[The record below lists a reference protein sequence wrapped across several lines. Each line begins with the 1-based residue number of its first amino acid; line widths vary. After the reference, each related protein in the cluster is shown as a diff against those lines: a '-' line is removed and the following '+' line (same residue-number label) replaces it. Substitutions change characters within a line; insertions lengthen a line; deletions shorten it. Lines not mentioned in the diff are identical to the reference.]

1 MTLSPK
7 QAEAI
12 AASRILIVEDEGIIA
27 NHIASC
33 VARSGYEI
41 AGIAE
46 SSEEALART
55 ADCAPDLVL
64 MDIRIKGAMDGVDTA
79 INLRE
84 RYDIPVLFLTAHTDR
99 QTIDRAKTTG
109 AWGFLT
115 KPIHHANLATSI
127 EMAISKHRADR
138 EERNHRAWMVTV
150 LSTMADAM
158 AVIDSERR
166 IQFLNRPAEEL
177 TGWTDREARNLDIA
191 LVLPLSRAASGL
203 RANQLIFPP
212 DNPQP
217 PSEMPRGLLAGR
229 RSGQRFPIE
238 GEFAPCV
245 AGDRVVG
252 AVITFRDATAR
263 QSQENETRHEHKMQ
277 AVGRLAAGI
286 AHDFNNLLC
295 VILGYTEEMLRTPPL
310 NVPALR
316 ALTEIKKAGD
326 DAAAI
331 TQQLLKFSRKEPV
344 KMLDIDLNEVIR
356 DSEGIFRRLGGPAV
370 IWQFRLE
377 ENLGLVRADQGRLK
391 QVLMN
396 LVVNAR
402 DAMPEG
408 GNVTIGT
415 ENVETPRTGRGS
427 GNIPMGFG
435 PFVVLSVA
443 DTGVGMSAKT
453 AEHLF
458 EPFFTTKGLGKGT
471 GLGLSIV
478 HSIVTDLGGTI
489 HVESE
494 PGCGATFMVYLPRV
508 EAVPAL
514 PANALPTIAEAG
526 PIPVTLLL
534 VEDHESIRCLLGNY
548 LTNSG
553 YKVLVAAD
561 ADEAIQVANQY
572 EGSIDLLITDV
583 IMPEGNGFEVAR
595 ALGERRPWMKVIL
608 MSGYPKELV
617 SGRETIPPGARL
629 LPKPFVKEDLLKAVR
644 GLLSKNEMAVG
655 LSA

>member
-1 MTLSPK
+1 
-7 QAEAI
+7 
-12 AASRILIVEDEGIIA
+12 
-27 NHIASC
+27 
-33 VARSGYEI
+33 
-41 AGIAE
+41 
-46 SSEEALART
+46 
-55 ADCAPDLVL
+55 
-64 MDIRIKGAMDGVDTA
+64 
-79 INLRE
+79 
-84 RYDIPVLFLTAHTDR
+84 
-99 QTIDRAKTTG
+99 
-109 AWGFLT
+109 
-115 KPIHHANLATSI
+115 
-127 EMAISKHRADR
+127 
-138 EERNHRAWMVTV
+138 
-150 LSTMADAM
+150 
-158 AVIDSERR
+158 
-166 IQFLNRPAEEL
+166 
-177 TGWTDREARNLDIA
+177 
-191 LVLPLSRAASGL
+191 
-203 RANQLIFPP
+203 
-212 DNPQP
+212 
-217 PSEMPRGLLAGR
+217 
-229 RSGQRFPIE
+229 
-238 GEFAPCV
+238 
-245 AGDRVVG
+245 
-252 AVITFRDATAR
+252 
-263 QSQENETRHEHKMQ
+263 
-277 AVGRLAAGI
+277 
-286 AHDFNNLLC
+286 
-295 VILGYTEEMLRTPPL
+295 
-310 NVPALR
+310 
-316 ALTEIKKAGD
+316 
-326 DAAAI
+326 
-331 TQQLLKFSRKEPV
+331 
-344 KMLDIDLNEVIR
+344 
-356 DSEGIFRRLGGPAV
+356 
-370 IWQFRLE
+370 
-377 ENLGLVRADQGRLK
+377 
-391 QVLMN
+391 
-396 LVVNAR
+396 
-402 DAMPEG
+402 
-408 GNVTIGT
+408 
-415 ENVETPRTGRGS
+415 
-427 GNIPMGFG
+427 
-435 PFVVLSVA
+435 
-443 DTGVGMSAKT
+443 MSAKT